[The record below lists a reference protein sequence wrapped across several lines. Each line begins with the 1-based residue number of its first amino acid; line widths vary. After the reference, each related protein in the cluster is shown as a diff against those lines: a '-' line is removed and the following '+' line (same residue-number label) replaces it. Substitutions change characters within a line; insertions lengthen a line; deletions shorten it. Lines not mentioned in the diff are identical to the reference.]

1 MLHSQRRSH
10 WLFIPLLWAF
20 ATALPADTTP
30 ADFLTAQTEFDR
42 GVAGSDAALDKAY
55 TLFEKLLAEQPGH
68 PLYLAYLGS
77 ATTLKG
83 RAAWMPWNK
92 MKYVEQGL
100 HFIDKGLAQ
109 LKPEHD
115 QVLLRDVPVSI
126 ETRLVAIS
134 TFLGIPG
141 FFNRFDSAKELLQS
155 SLADPAFAATPP
167 TVQASFYWQA
177 SQVARQDKKTMEER
191 GFLDKVLAL
200 APHSDLAPSAQQRL
214 KELAP

>member
-1 MLHSQRRSH
+1 MQRSH
-10 WLFIPLLWAF
+10 WLFLPLLWAL
-20 ATALPADTTP
+20 APAVPADTVP
-30 ADFLTAQTEFDR
+30 AAFLSAQTQFDR
-42 GVAGSDAALDKAY
+42 GVAGDDAALDTAY
-55 TLFEKLLAEQPGH
+55 TLFEKLLIEQPGH

-77 ATTLKG
+77 SHTLKG

-92 MKYVEQGL
+92 LKYVEQGL

-115 QVLLRDVPVSI
+115 QALLRDVPVSI

-155 SLADPAFAATPP
+155 TLADPAFAATPP
-167 TVQASFYWQA
+167 TVQASFYLQA
-177 SQVARQDKKTMEER
+177 AQVARQEKKPAEER

-200 APHSDLAPSAQQRL
+200 APHSEFAPSAQQRL
-214 KELAP
+214 KELNP

>member
-30 ADFLTAQTEFDR
+30 ADFLTAQTQFDL
-42 GVAGSDAALDKAY
+42 GFAGDDAALDKAY
-55 TLFEKLLAEQPGH
+55 ALFEKLLTEQPGH

-77 ATTLKG
+77 AMTLKS

-92 MKYVEQGL
+92 LKYVEQGL

-115 QVLLRDVPVSI
+115 HALLRDVPVSI

-155 SLADPAFAATPP
+155 TLAAPAFAAAPP
-167 TVQASFYWQA
+167 TVQASVYLQA
-177 SQVARQDKKTMEER
+177 AQAARQDKKPAEER

-200 APHSDLAPSAQQRL
+200 APLSEFALSAQQRL